1 MHRWKNY
8 LFNIAFG
15 LNCLLLFLLV
25 FENSLSIPVWLQVAG
40 RMHPLILHFP
50 VTIVILY
57 AFVAII
63 FAFQQH
69 GSTGSPQGSAGSPQ
83 DDAYKNITHFLLL
96 LAALSAVITSL
107 AGLFLSKEE
116 GYDAEALQWHKWS
129 GVAVSVLTLALY
141 YFSNFIQTKRVVSFF
156 TAAVALCLIIFAGH
170 QGAGITHGEN
180 FLLAPIMPEKKPPVV
195 SPDEAIVFAHM
206 VKPILE
212 NKCES
217 CHNNKKAK
225 GELVMETEA
234 LLLKGGKN
242 GVLWD
247 STEAD
252 L

>member
-1 MHRWKNY
+1 
-8 LFNIAFG
+8 
-15 LNCLLLFLLV
+15 CLLLFLLV

-40 RMHPLILHFP
+40 RLHPLILHFP

-63 FAFQQH
+63 FAFR
-69 GSTGSPQGSAGSPQ
+69 QGSAGSPQ

-96 LAALSAVITSL
+96 LAALSAVVTSL

-141 YFSNFIQTKRVVSFF
+141 YFSNFIQTKKIVSFF
-156 TAAVALCLIIFAGH
+156 TEAVALFLIIFAGH
-170 QGAGITHGEN
+170 QGAAITHGEN
-180 FLLAPIMPEKKPPVV
+180 FLLAPIMPEKKQPVV
-195 SPDEAIVFAHM
+195 STDEAIVFAHM

-217 CHNNKKAK
+217 CHN
-225 GELVMETEA
+225 
-234 LLLKGGKN
+234 
-242 GVLWD
+242 
-247 STEAD
+247 
-252 L
+252 